1 MEQKSIEMDV
11 EQTSPSSREAG
22 SWDRDKCFL
31 RSHDALKPN
40 ADITPGC
47 RVLVLSG
54 TDVCDTYEQNGEMI
68 TAMSDEELRKEDAY
82 KKDKNKADLLQT
94 CFIESDMKFEV
105 VDMGQYFRDFENMDQ
120 EDLARSK
127 NNIIGD
133 IRNFMPTYIVL
144 PFQAVRF
151 SEPTQKRDIIQTMID
166 SDARDVLR
174 KKNTEWDGL
183 NGLVA
188 SDIIKEIRASG
199 LWGKPVVANCNYVIL
214 ETLKVAHTEKALLIS
229 DTTKISS
236 DITESLPKFLN
247 HVESSKNEEGQ
258 SWHQDE
264 YFFKGHEELL
274 SEHNAIDLPRCQV
287 LVLSG
292 TYLYDTYEQNGK
304 MITVMNDAQLRNND
318 DYKIDKNQTELL
330 QNKLAESRFR
340 FTVMD
345 MSKYFRNMS
354 DMNQW
359 NPKYSYI

>member
-1 MEQKSIEMDV
+1 M
-11 EQTSPSSREAG
+11 
-22 SWDRDKCFL
+22 
-31 RSHDALKPN
+31 
-40 ADITPGC
+40 
-47 RVLVLSG
+47 
-54 TDVCDTYEQNGEMI
+54 
-68 TAMSDEELRKEDAY
+68 RKEDAY

-127 NNIIGD
+127 NNMIGD

-258 SWHQDE
+258 SWHQDK
-264 YFFKGHEELL
+264 YFFKGHEEFL